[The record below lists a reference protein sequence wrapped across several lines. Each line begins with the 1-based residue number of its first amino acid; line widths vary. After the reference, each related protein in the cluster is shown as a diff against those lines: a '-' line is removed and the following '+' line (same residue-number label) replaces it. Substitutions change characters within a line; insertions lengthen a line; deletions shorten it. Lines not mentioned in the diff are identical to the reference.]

1 MNNQTPF
8 VLRVDD
14 FPAWT
19 ETMDEFVPGSDF
31 MAFHEVLARNRI
43 PYLIAVT
50 PQPCLRPLDRHEK
63 RTRQLTEAEQ
73 QILRDVAAGG
83 AASLALHGITHRTR
97 SDRTHAEFI
106 GLDDD
111 FFEEQIRY
119 GQLELK
125 RMTGI
130 LARVFVPPFNRI
142 EPGQLDILSKR
153 FGIVCGG
160 PESVPLLG
168 HRGVERLANGSIYLP
183 CYPPYYGRAH
193 EILKALE
200 LQPSADLQCLTLHW
214 EWERRRG
221 YGELESFCIALRNH
235 VQSWDSLL

>member
-1 MNNQTPF
+1 MNNHIPF

-19 ETMDEFVPGSDF
+19 ETMDEFVPASDF
-31 MAFHEVLARNRI
+31 MSFHEVLSRNRI

-50 PQPCLRPLDRHEK
+50 PQPCVRPLDSSEK
-63 RTRQLTEAEQ
+63 RTRQLTVAEQ
-73 QILRDVAAGG
+73 QILRSVAADG
-83 AASLALHGITHRTR
+83 ASLALHGVTHRTR
-97 SDRTHAEFI
+97 SHRTHAEFI

-130 LARVFVPPFNRI
+130 LATVFVPPFNRI
-142 EPGQLDILSKR
+142 EPGQLEILSKR
-153 FGIVCGG
+153 FEIVCGG

-168 HRGVERLANGSIYLP
+168 RRGVERLANGSTYLP
-183 CYPPYYGRAH
+183 SYPPYYGRAH
-193 EILKALE
+193 EILKAIEQQL
-200 LQPSADLQCLTLHW
+200 PADLQCLTLHW

-221 YGELESFCIALRNH
+221 YGELESFCAALRNR
-235 VQSWDSLL
+235 VRNWDTLL